1 MTPRRLRPLRK
12 LSSRQLRE
20 EFLPNILRSIRLVW
34 QGSPLLFLVGT
45 LLLVL
50 QSVLPLGILYAS
62 KLILDAVA
70 AALKAGTAASMPPGL
85 LVLATLVAG
94 LVFLQ
99 TVAGSVHT
107 WLQEHQS
114 ALVQEHIMERLHQK
128 SAEIDYAYY
137 ENPDFFDTLHRAQH
151 QSIYRPAQLVGR
163 LQAIMQQGL
172 TLAGLVGLL
181 FFFHWSIPLLLLLT
195 LLPAL
200 FFRLHFADVLFEWR
214 KKNAA
219 LERKSFQYHWLL
231 TDKASAK
238 ELRLDA
244 AGRLFRRRY
253 LALQRRLR
261 VEQFRIN
268 GRQTRGTLTAQLLA
282 TVVAYGFYL
291 VLIGQTLAGLITLGS
306 LVMYFQAFQQAL
318 NALRSLFTGLGDIYE
333 DSRFVTQ
340 LFAFFALEPA
350 VPRATAPLP
359 VPAPVRSGLSIEGV
373 SFRYPRSER
382 WALQDISFRIAPGE
396 HFALAGANGSGKS
409 TLMKLI
415 CRLYDPSAGRICL
428 DGIDI
433 REFTLTEWWRNLA
446 VMFQD
451 YEQYDFTARENI
463 WLGDLKLPRRD
474 GRIEA
479 AAEQAGAAAVIAGLP
494 HGYDSMLGKW
504 FDEGEELSKG
514 EWQRLAVARAFLRDA
529 PIMIFDEPTSALDA
543 RNEYEMLNAWLE
555 RAKGRIALLISHR
568 VSTLQSADRIIMFRE
583 GRIAESGTHA
593 QLWGAGGAYAELFN
607 QPVPGKP

>member
-1 MTPRRLRPLRK
+1 MPPRLKPHRK
-12 LSSRQLRE
+12 LDAKTIGRE
-20 EFLPNILRSIRLVW
+20 ILPNIWRSIRLVW
-34 QGSPLLFLVGT
+34 QGSRLLFILT
-45 LLLVL
+45 AILLVI
-50 QSVLPLGILYAS
+50 QAVLPLGVLYSS

-70 AALKAGTAASMPPGL
+70 AALQAGAVAATPPSIIL
-85 LVLATLVAG
+85 LASLVAG
-94 LVFLQ
+94 LVFLG
-99 TVAGSVHT
+99 VFAGSIHT
-107 WLQEHQS
+107 WLQGHQT

-137 ENPDFFDTLHRAQH
+137 ENPAFFDTLHRAQH
-151 QSIYRPAQLVGR
+151 QSIYRPSQLVGR
-163 LQAIMQQGL
+163 LQTILQQGL

-195 LLPAL
+195 LLPAF

-219 LERKSFQYHWLL
+219 LERKSYHYHWLL
-231 TDKASAK
+231 TDKESAK
-238 ELRLDA
+238 ELRVNA

-291 VLIGQTLAGLITLGS
+291 VLIGQTLAGIITLGS
-306 LVMYFQAFQQAL
+306 LVMYFQAFQQAI
-318 NALRSLFTGLGDIYE
+318 NALRGLFTGLGDIYE
-333 DSRFVTQ
+333 DSRFVAQ
-340 LFAFFALEPA
+340 LFEFFALQPA
-350 VPRATAPLP
+350 VPRVVQPQR
-359 VPAPVRSGLSIEGV
+359 VPAPVRAGLSVEGI
-373 SFRYPRSER
+373 SFRYPGSER
-382 WALQDISFRIAPGE
+382 WALRDVTFRIAPGE

-415 CRLYDPSAGRICL
+415 CRLYDPVEGRICL

-433 REFTLTEWWRNLA
+433 REFELTEWWRNLA

-451 YEQYDFTARENI
+451 FEQYNFSARENI
-463 WLGDLKLPRRD
+463 WLGDLKMPRRD
-474 GRIEA
+474 ARVEEA
-479 AAEQAGAAAVIAGLP
+479 ARRSGAAEVIGALP
-494 HGYDSMLGKW
+494 HGYDAMLGKW

-514 EWQRLAVARAFLRDA
+514 EWQRIAVARAFLRDA

-555 RAKGRIALLISHR
+555 RARGRIALLISHR
-568 VSTLQSADRIIMFRE
+568 VSTLQSADRIIMFKE
-583 GRIAESGTHA
+583 GRIVESGSH
-593 QLWGAGGAYAELFN
+593 QELWRAGGPYAELFN
-607 QPVPGKP
+607 QPIPGRE